1 MSTPEVK
8 DGKPPHGLRISR
20 RLGFVLGLIVV
31 SVVYPV
37 MVGVLP
43 WGLSLLT
50 PRLGWTESS
59 PANWN
64 LLGLI
69 PVAAGIVGLIWV
81 FGVMFAQFPKL
92 PEIVELDE
100 GERLLT
106 ATSRVLI
113 THGPFAYSRNPMFL
127 SGLIVWLGWSL
138 FYGSLPIL
146 IVTVVLWALS
156 NAFKVPQE
164 ERGLEARFGDAY
176 RDYRRRVPRWVGQIR
191 RD

>member
-1 MSTPEVK
+1 MQPSQRV
-8 DGKPPHGLRISR
+8 RIPR
-20 RLGFVLGLIVV
+20 RLGFVLGLFVV
-31 SVVYPV
+31 SVVYPF

-43 WGLSLLT
+43 WALSLLT
-50 PRLGWTESS
+50 PRPGWTASG
-59 PANWN
+59 PATWN

-113 THGPFAYSRNPMFL
+113 THGPFAYTRNPMFL
-127 SGLIVWLGWSL
+127 AGLTVWLGWAV
-138 FYGSLPIL
+138 FYGNGLIL
-146 IVTVVLWALS
+146 VVTVVLWALS

-164 ERGLEARFGDAY
+164 ERGLEARFGEAY
-176 RDYRRRVPRWVGQIR
+176 RDYRRRVPRWIGTIR
-191 RD
+191 RE